1 MSGITDLRL
10 LLDSLEPELDPEPWV
25 YAVVDQCPDGLEPFA
40 TVREAEGL
48 TVVVMASE
56 AQHHGLEASPRQ
68 ARITLTVHSS
78 LEAVGM
84 TAAFARALADRGL
97 SCNVVAGYHHDHLLV
112 PWDRRDE
119 AVAALRAITTS

>member
-25 YAVVDQCPDGLEPFA
+25 YAVVDRCPDGLEPFA

-48 TVVVMASE
+48 TVVVTASE
-56 AQHHGLEASPRQ
+56 AQHHALEASPRQ

-84 TAAFARALADRGL
+84 TAAFARALAERGL

-119 AVAALRAITTS
+119 AVAALRAITPS

>member
-25 YAVVDQCPDGLEPFA
+25 YAVVDRSPAGLEPFA
-40 TVREAEGL
+40 TVRETEGL
-48 TVVVMASE
+48 TVVVTASE
-56 AQHHGLEASPRQ
+56 ARRHGLEASTRQ

-119 AVAALRAITTS
+119 AVAALRAITPS